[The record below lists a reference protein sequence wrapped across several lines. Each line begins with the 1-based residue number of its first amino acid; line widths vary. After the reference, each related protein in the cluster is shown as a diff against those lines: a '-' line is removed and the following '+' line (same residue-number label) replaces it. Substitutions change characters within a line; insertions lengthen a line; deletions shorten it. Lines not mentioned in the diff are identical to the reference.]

1 MGAFYWLNWFTQ
13 LPGGI
18 LANKYGTKLV
28 FGLSNVTSC
37 VLCLLM
43 PMASY
48 LDYRLMVALRLIQG
62 FIAGISWPAM
72 NHITGAWIPPNE
84 RSKFI
89 TAYMGSS
96 IGTAVTYPLFG
107 FIMKETSWEYVFH
120 FCGIVGIV
128 WYAFWLYFVYDTP
141 EQHPRIHP
149 KEKEYILQS
158 LGTQGV
164 KSNTKADQVIPWTK
178 IVFNRALWVNT
189 IAQWGGIWSLFTLLT
204 QAPTY
209 FRFIHGWGIEM
220 TGLLSGLPHL
230 LRVGFSLIVST
241 IGDYIITNDKMSRTN
256 VRKLAGF
263 LGD

>member
-28 FGLSNVTSC
+28 FGLSNVASC

-43 PMASY
+43 PIASY

-120 FCGIVGIV
+120 FCGIFGIV

-149 KEKEYILQS
+149 KEKEYILHS
-158 LGTQGV
+158 LGSQGGM
-164 KSNTKADQVIPWTK
+164 KKNDQKIPWTK
-178 IVFNRALWVNT
+178 MIFNRALWVNT